1 MPRTRTYRVINNRM
15 QFKCEECG
23 ARSYFSVPG
32 DARRRSVRCNKCGAR
47 SNCLLNRRNIPRD
60 NQAGKAVLILPNK
73 KEIDVDLHDISMKG
87 IGFDIPSG
95 IAKTLSV
102 KQVISFKC
110 SWNPRLIGNGRYVIK
125 SIHGRRIG
133 AEKKD

>member
-15 QFKCEECG
+15 QFKCSECG
-23 ARSYFSVPG
+23 ARRYLSVPS

-47 SNCLLNRRNIPRD
+47 SSCLLNRRTIPRD
-60 NQAGKAVLILPNK
+60 SQAGKAVVVLPNRR
-73 KEIDVDLHDISMKG
+73 EVDIDLHDISMNG
-87 IGFDIPSG
+87 IGFDLPVG
-95 IAKTLSV
+95 IAKLLSV
-102 KQVISFKC
+102 KQVVSFKC

-125 SIHGRRIG
+125 SIHGRRVG